1 MICRFARVNWL
12 RHGFLLRFH
21 ELNCFSHARQRN
33 SCGAVAIH
41 DACINSCVTRR
52 NSCQKDVSKPYRRF
66 RSLAGCAKPSASAP
80 VMYPHRTGMTAPFG
94 SVLRHKK
101 RGRSIRPSSLNLIP
115 ALTCSP
121 ANTLRSTIGDGALN
135 CRVRHGTGCGRPSL
149 GTGNSVYDKHFR
161 VYFAYSSFP
170 YLHN

>member
-1 MICRFARVNWL
+1 MNWL

-33 SCGAVAIH
+33 SCGAAAIH

-66 RSLAGCAKPSASAP
+66 RSLAVPRIPSLITPATCP
-80 VMYPHRTGMTAPFG
+80 LRTGQTALC
-94 SVLRHKK
+94 LRRTRTKK
-101 RGRSIRPSSLNLIP
+101 EEGLYDLPLLNLDP

-121 ANTLRSTIGDGALN
+121 TNTLRSTIGDGALN

-149 GTGNSVYDKHFR
+149 GTGNLR
-161 VYFAYSSFP
+161 VF
-170 YLHN
+170 L